1 MGELANLPS
10 EDSIAKMIRGEPG
23 GIPDVLFATAFR
35 ALLISIPFFVL
46 KIEAKKVL
54 YGSLAAS
61 GIISLLIVGKIL
73 VEGSPK
79 KT

>member
-1 MGELANLPS
+1 MTGELSNLPS

-23 GIPDVLFATAFR
+23 GIPDALFSTVFR

-46 KIEAKKVL
+46 KIEPKKVL

-61 GIISLLIVGKIL
+61 GIISLLIAGKIL
-73 VEGSPK
+73 AEGTPK
-79 KT
+79 A